1 MEKSFIFPFPLQAI
15 FIFSFLGYEDM
26 LGEEYKYPEWSIKVG
41 WAVTCSSVMCIP
53 MYMIYKFFF
62 ASRGNCRE
70 RYEETFKPE
79 TNCNSAIPGQ
89 QGTNVWHGVDKVNI
103 NNYHNNK
110 NNKNKKECSHNK
122 FNNVDDNKT
131 ASPTTTTTAK
141 LSPTTVKRY
150 KNIYSNNLII
160 NKNDNKIIP
169 KYAYNNNNN
178 NNNTRTSTL
187 TTNNLNTNNI
197 EFKEPEYDIS
207 FKFKTQSQT
216 QIPKTNLADDYNDN
230 LRYNQNSRC
239 SMTSFHSI
247 DSNSLNSCCSSNSY
261 PSSHSNLINCN
272 MFSSHLTANL
282 CKLPLQCHYDGY
294 MDQRQRYYHQ
304 HHRQQYH
311 CYDHQQPQTYYS
323 HKHHNGIAGFASTAA
338 NATTAP
344 NAEDNN
350 KKYTMILSRSCK
362 PLKFSFASE
371 WLV

>member
-131 ASPTTTTTAK
+131 TSPTTTTAK

-178 NNNTRTSTL
+178 NNTRTSTL

-207 FKFKTQSQT
+207 FKFKTQT
-216 QIPKTNLADDYNDN
+216 QIPKTNLADYDYNDNDN